1 MAGCPKCIT
10 IGFETTECL
19 TEPPR
24 QVYSLRF
31 GHTTTPRRT
40 LLGNTGS
47 LIGRRWDRTHV
58 YHFAGKTDPLDR
70 CISGSKCG
78 SRIDFCMRKMCQKS
92 LGVARSLDVKRSL
105 RNMWDTG

>member
-19 TEPPR
+19 TDPPR

-31 GHTTTPRRT
+31 GHATTPRRT
-40 LLGNTGS
+40 LPGNTGS
-47 LIGRRWDRTHV
+47 LIGRRLDRTHV
-58 YHFAGKTDPLDR
+58 YNLPGRPTRWIDASADLNAGLALTSACAR
-70 CISGSKCG
+70 CAKKG
-78 SRIDFCMRKMCQKS
+78 
-92 LGVARSLDVKRSL
+92 LGVARSLDAKRSL